1 MGKRFGP
8 PSRPSSTRNWRR
20 RRVRHDRDQPARFV
34 LVIGTAR
41 APERSRPGLA
51 QPLHC
56 RGRGWSARRVAQ
68 TGDSA
73 ATCAAPSGSPG
84 ARWGVTFA
92 APKQRRALAPLLRDA
107 RLSKDAMSRLVA
119 LLRENFVTTTPR
131 AQWPKIAIQRCTNH
145 TVEPARQGPGPSARG
160 TRGELSAGD
169 LRREPRDGGSMR
181 SSGFCASGSS
191 AARRSA
197 PASRRPAPNFSA

>member
-1 MGKRFGP
+1 M
-8 PSRPSSTRNWRR
+8 
-20 RRVRHDRDQPARFV
+20 
-34 LVIGTAR
+34 
-41 APERSRPGLA
+41 
-51 QPLHC
+51 
-56 RGRGWSARRVAQ
+56 AQ

-145 TVEPARQGPGPSARG
+145 TVELFAKAPVHPREELAENYRLVIYAESRETAEACARQVSAQAEAALQGGQRQRRG
-160 TRGELSAGD
+160 GRRRTFQLS
-169 LRREPRDGGSMR
+169 R
-181 SSGFCASGSS
+181 SSDFAMEGAEHHQCAGGRLDEEVRRRTKPQAALSRGRGFCSCSLACC
-191 AARRSA
+191 
-197 PASRRPAPNFSA
+197 SR